1 MFLLQSGDQAFIASL
16 MLLLYGDW
24 MVKVSGI
31 NGKKVITRDAFNVGK
46 VSGAEMDDQWK
57 MRARI

>member
-1 MFLLQSGDQAFIASL
+1 

-24 MVKVSGI
+24 MVKVSEI
-31 NGKKVITRDAFNVGK
+31 NGKKVITTDTFTVGK